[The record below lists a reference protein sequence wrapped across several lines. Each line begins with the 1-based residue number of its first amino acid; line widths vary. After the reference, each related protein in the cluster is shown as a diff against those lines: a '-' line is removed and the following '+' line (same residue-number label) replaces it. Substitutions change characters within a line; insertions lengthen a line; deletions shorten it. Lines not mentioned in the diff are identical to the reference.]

1 MFNRRKKRNS
11 NKLLIILSIVAVL
24 CILLFYSLW
33 TLRYVVW
40 QLDEL
45 GDVVTTMADD
55 FNNTSSD
62 LKSDKLLVSIAI
74 IDDIRSQLNKLGY
87 IRLFP
92 VIRNVYYDARDV
104 FDQAEQIFFNIKTL
118 NEELAPIYG
127 SNLNNKSITSY
138 LLTVD
143 KEELNRKLNIISTIL
158 KNTEGNLQV
167 LGDDVDRL
175 GNSSL
180 LNKQKENLLKL
191 SLGVKEFKSVIGRLN
206 ELLKIGPSLL
216 GYPDSATYLLLLQ
229 NDHEMRATG
238 GFIGNY
244 GILTIN
250 NGKLENIYID
260 DIYHLDSEVI
270 GSLEM
275 EPPAPIRK
283 YLGVQY
289 WYMRDSNWS
298 PDFPTAAAKAIEFYK
313 LEGGIEKIDGVIAIS
328 PNVISALLDVT
339 GEIII
344 SNVLYESENFT
355 NILQYEVEQN
365 YEARG
370 ATNWERK
377 EIIGELANV
386 LANEV
391 SNLPLDKMFSVIDI
405 VYDNLESR
413 ELQIYSLDEN
423 TQSYLIEKNWA
434 GELHFVN
441 NDFLMVVDSNMA
453 AFKTNQYINRS
464 VDYFIQEISNP
475 VGDNYN
481 IATVKINYNHTGD
494 FSWDTTRYRTYT
506 RIYVPIGSVLINW
519 SGAMEND
526 RSSEPGAIDVYM
538 EKDKTVFGA
547 FIAVEPGDSGELILQ
562 YRLPDYVMNNYTF
575 YYQMQAGMKDN
586 LSVSLFN
593 NKKINL
599 EVKSDIEMRP

>member
-1 MFNRRKKRNS
+1 
-11 NKLLIILSIVAVL
+11 LLIILSIVAVL

-175 GNSSL
+175 GNSFL

>member
-175 GNSSL
+175 GNSFL